1 MKNFTK
7 SRVAFCV
14 GLLVLMLTGGAC
26 AVGPVHGFLFTSNK
40 FAGVAN
46 QNTAITSAKKAEGC
60 QHMVLGLVAFGDA
73 GAGSIANQNGIKKI
87 ATVDHSALSVLT
99 LVYSRYCTLVSGE

>member
-1 MKNFTK
+1 MRKTRIRLNILLTL
-7 SRVAFCV
+7 
-14 GLLVLMLTGGAC
+14 LLVMGLGAGC

-46 QNTAITSAKKAEGC
+46 NNTAIGSAKKAEGC
-60 QHMVLGLVAFGDA
+60 QHFILGLVAFGDA

-87 ATVDHSALSVLT
+87 ATIDHATLSVLT
-99 LVYSRYCTLVSGE
+99 VVYNRYCTLVAGE